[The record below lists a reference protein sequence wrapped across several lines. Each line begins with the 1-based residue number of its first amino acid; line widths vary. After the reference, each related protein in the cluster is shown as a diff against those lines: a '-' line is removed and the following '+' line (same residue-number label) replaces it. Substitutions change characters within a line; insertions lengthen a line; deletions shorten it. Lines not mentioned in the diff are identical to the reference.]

1 MLIVAMFRTIN
12 EKNDSYYSEKMSW
25 QSLMKLK
32 QRIMLVFTKIF
43 LYTLSSFEYS
53 DTPLKKIVI
62 VYIKN
67 IERISEFSSNIVES
81 FQKYFFPYPN
91 NVMSQDIIAFSPL
104 PYQE

>member
-1 MLIVAMFRTIN
+1 
-12 EKNDSYYSEKMSW
+12 
-25 QSLMKLK
+25 MKLK

-53 DTPLKKIVI
+53 DTPLRKIVI

-67 IERISEFSSNIVES
+67 IERISDIVES

-91 NVMSQDIIAFSPL
+91 NVTSQDIIAFCPL

>member
-12 EKNDSYYSEKMSW
+12 EKKNDSYYSEKMSW

-53 DTPLKKIVI
+53 DTPLKKVI

-91 NVMSQDIIAFSPL
+91 NVTSQDIIAFSPL

>member
-32 QRIMLVFTKIF
+32 QRIMIVFTKIF

-53 DTPLKKIVI
+53 DTPFKKDC
-62 VYIKN
+62 YC
-67 IERISEFSSNIVES
+67 
-81 FQKYFFPYPN
+81 
-91 NVMSQDIIAFSPL
+91 L
-104 PYQE
+104 H